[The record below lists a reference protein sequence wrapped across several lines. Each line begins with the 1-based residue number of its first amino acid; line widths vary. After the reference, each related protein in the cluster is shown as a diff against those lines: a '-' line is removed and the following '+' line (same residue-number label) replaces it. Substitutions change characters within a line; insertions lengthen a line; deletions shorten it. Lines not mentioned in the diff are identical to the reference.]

1 MLVCRGKSVPLPTNA
16 VRAYRI
22 STIVDAEGG
31 IPLGLAAVRAYRIST
46 IVDRRCIIYIKVW
59 AVRAFLIS
67 TIIDDT
73 AEGLLLARTVK
84 AY

>member
-22 STIVDAEGG
+22 STIVDAQAVPG
-31 IPLGLAAVRAYRIST
+31 LGLAAVRAYRIST
-46 IVDRRCIIYIKVW
+46 IVD
-59 AVRAFLIS
+59 
-67 TIIDDT
+67 DT

>member
-22 STIVDAEGG
+22 STI
-31 IPLGLAAVRAYRIST
+31 
-46 IVDRRCIIYIKVW
+46 
-59 AVRAFLIS
+59 
-67 TIIDDT
+67 IDDT

>member
-22 STIVDAEGG
+22 STIVDGAAHRH
-31 IPLGLAAVRAYRIST
+31 PHRAAVRAYRIST
-46 IVDRRCIIYIKVW
+46 IVDAGTSCPKCRA
-59 AVRAFLIS
+59 AVRAYRIS

>member
-22 STIVDAEGG
+22 STIVDAGTSC
-31 IPLGLAAVRAYRIST
+31 PKCRAAVRAYR
-46 IVDRRCIIYIKVW
+46 
-59 AVRAFLIS
+59 IS